1 MTSNDIDI
9 LLDVSRTV
17 SRLGAGG
24 DSGVDRVERA
34 YIRHLLAQ
42 DSPVH
47 FLSRVLGGVALL
59 DRQGM
64 FALLDPASPDRTDI
78 LGHLAR
84 RQSPAR
90 RRAETRVRRLAKGWA
105 RHSRV
110 PAFLREALPNGFIYL
125 NTGHS
130 NLDADHLRRIRAAGA
145 VRIAVLVHDVIPLD
159 YPEFSRP
166 EAPARFER
174 LLKGIAA
181 QADLLIYNSADT
193 ARRTADWLS
202 KWGVERPGVTALL
215 GVDPLPSQSAE
226 QRLEH
231 PYFVVLGT
239 IEPRKNHLLL
249 LSIWRQFWEAQ
260 TPEQTPHLHI
270 IGRRGWENEMVLD
283 VLDRAPFM
291 GHTVFEHGFVSDGEL
306 ASRLA
311 NARALLFPSFAE
323 GFGYP
328 LAEAL
333 QMGRPVISADLPV
346 YREIAPKG
354 PTYLDPLDGPAWRSA
369 IASASLRPLKPEK
382 STAGAVEMPDWLSHF
397 EKVFQALRRGDE

>member
-1 MTSNDIDI
+1 MTAPHV

-17 SRLGAGG
+17 SRIGAGG

-34 YIRHLLAQ
+34 YIRHLLTR

-47 FLSRVLGGVALL
+47 FVSRVLGGVALL
-59 DRQGM
+59 DRDGM
-64 FALLDPASPDRTDI
+64 ARLLDPGALGGTDA

-90 RRAETRVRRLAKGWA
+90 RSAESLLRRVCLGWVRRSKAA
-105 RHSRV
+105 
-110 PAFLREALPNGFIYL
+110 AFLSTHLPTGYHYL
-125 NTGHS
+125 NVGHS
-130 NLDADHLRRIRAAGA
+130 NLDADNLTLIRRSGA
-145 VRIAVLVHDVIPLD
+145 SRIAVLIHDVIPLD

-174 LLKGIAA
+174 LLKGVARE
-181 QADLLIYNSADT
+181 ADLLIYNSADT
-193 ARRTADWLS
+193 ARRTAAWLS
-202 KWGVERPGVTALL
+202 KWNLSMPGVTALL
-215 GVDPLPSQSAE
+215 GVDPLSAPGAV
-226 QRLEH
+226 QPADH

-249 LSIWRQFWEAQ
+249 LSIWRQFWEADA
-260 TPEQTPHLHI
+260 PEQTPHLHI

-291 GHTVFEHGFVSDGEL
+291 GQTVFEHGYLSDEAMAAKL
-306 ASRLA
+306 AG
-311 NARALLFPSFAE
+311 ARALLFPSFAE

-333 QMGRPVISADLPV
+333 QMGRAVISADLPV
-346 YREIAPKG
+346 H
-354 PTYLDPLDGPAWRSA
+354 PAGRGRGDRSA
-369 IASASLRPLKPEK
+369 QSRDRP
-382 STAGAVEMPDWLSHF
+382 A
-397 EKVFQALRRGDE
+397 